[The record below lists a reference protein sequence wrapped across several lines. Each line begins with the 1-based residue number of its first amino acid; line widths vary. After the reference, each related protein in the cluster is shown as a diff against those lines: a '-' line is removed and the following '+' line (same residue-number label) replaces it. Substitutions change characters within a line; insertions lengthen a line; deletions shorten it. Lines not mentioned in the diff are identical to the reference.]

1 MDATYNYIAY
11 AHGETKRSVPE
22 GLKALWVKA
31 LSGAHELFAT
41 KSVSKSVTVSKPSF
55 IERVLNSL
63 IDRLIRDFVSINL
76 EVQAINEKM
85 EEGTL
90 IIANPDA
97 DYETVKKIINLLRK
111 ANNTFERI
119 NYFDNQNLEQEI
131 ISSLNNLYLIEVKLK
146 NMVFANRK
154 SEPKKDSLFELLA
167 LKSNESLS
175 RAL

>member
-31 LSGAHELFAT
+31 LSGAHELFTT
-41 KSVSKSVTVSKPSF
+41 KSESKPSF
-55 IERVLNSL
+55 IERVLNRL

-90 IIANPDA
+90 TIVNPDA

-111 ANNTFERI
+111 ANNTFERV

-131 ISSLNNLYLIEVKLK
+131 TSSLNNLYLIEVKLK